1 MARWLGLCG
10 ADWHE
15 RSGVGDSCI
24 TMPLLLPLLLLLRGW
39 PVAPSLA
46 RIVCVG
52 VGGGRDLPESSR
64 RRRRGVL
71 GALWAADLQ
80 GGFSRG
86 SDLTSPFR
94 ALSATLENA
103 LMGVGWGGV
112 GGNLGHLN
120 RSPSGGPPKRRVW
133 AFRTSPELAKCV
145 FPLGPTSQL
154 SCTLASLVSL

>member
-24 TMPLLLPLLLLLRGW
+24 TMPLLLPLLLLRGW

-64 RRRRGVL
+64 WRRRGVL

-103 LMGVGWGGV
+103 LMGVGWGEWGV
-112 GGNLGHLN
+112 IWAISTDHLGGGGTLRGGSAHFGLLQSWPSVSFHL
-120 RSPSGGPPKRRVW
+120 
-133 AFRTSPELAKCV
+133 A
-145 FPLGPTSQL
+145 QL
-154 SCTLASLVSL
+154 HNCPVP